1 MELGAGSV
9 TSGVPTTLRNSVHRG
24 QACKCGIL
32 YAMLPRVP
40 TMCVV
45 SVCRLRLKRTLGVG
59 VLNAGRGPNRLIN
72 VGT

>member
-1 MELGAGSV
+1 MAS
-9 TSGVPTTLRNSVHRG
+9 
-24 QACKCGIL
+24 GIL